1 MNPELEARLRRF
13 GASLDAA
20 ADAAEVRRAA
30 DPLASGL
37 RADVSSLEPAAV
49 PPRRQPHFYRVLA
62 VAAAAAAVAIAVGV
76 VLARSPAPDRAA
88 SPTDIDSST
97 TVRVAAAA
105 TGTGPATTAAGAASP
120 QAPASS
126 TSTAP
131 TTSAAPAS
139 IACPSYRLN
148 DTLPLRLC
156 DKGDAVRAVQQRLR
170 DTVAPDLL
178 DDGYLGPTTEAAVRT
193 FQRAH
198 GLEVDGLVGPDTWS
212 ALFVATAETPDDATT
227 AG

>member
-13 GASLDAA
+13 GASVDAA
-20 ADAAEVRRAA
+20 ADNAEARRAA
-30 DPLASGL
+30 DPLSPGV
-37 RADVSSLEPAAV
+37 RTDVSSLEPAAV
-49 PPRRQPHFYRVLA
+49 PAHRQPHFYRVLA

-76 VLARSPAPDRAA
+76 VLARSPAPDRAG
-88 SPTDIDSST
+88 SPTDLGSPT
-97 TVRVAAAA
+97 TVRVA
-105 TGTGPATTAAGAASP
+105 T
-120 QAPASS
+120 ASS

-148 DTLPLRLC
+148 DTLPLHLC

-212 ALFVATAETPDDATT
+212 ALFVATAATPVDATT